1 MRVYLVRHATA
12 EDPAGKDDASRRL
25 IDRGREEARRAGR
38 ALRALGAHV
47 GVVFSSPLARAR
59 ETAELLAAE
68 LSPCVPVRECER
80 LACGATPE
88 AFREVLAQAA
98 DAGEVVVVAHQPD
111 LGRFVAEL
119 LALGPEAHVPFRP
132 SSVYALEISVPEGRA
147 KLLWRKH
154 PDELAD
160 AAQGG
165 AAGGS

>member
-1 MRVYLVRHATA
+1 MKVYLVRHATA
-12 EDPAGKDDASRRL
+12 EDAAGKEDASRRL
-25 IDRGREEARRAGR
+25 IDRGREEARRVGR

-47 GVVFSSPLARAR
+47 GVVLSSPLIRAQ

-68 LSPCVPVRECER
+68 LLPPAPVREDER

-88 AFREVLAQAA
+88 AFREAIAQAA

-119 LALGPEAHVPFRP
+119 LELGPEAHVPFRP
-132 SSVYALEISVPEGRA
+132 SSMYALEASAAEGRA

-160 AAQGG
+160 SAQGG
-165 AAGGS
+165 AAGGP